1 MSRVGR
7 NASTHL
13 QGLQGPPLLYMYD
26 IYQVE
31 AFLPLKSLQ
40 VKHILYIYILRVGGG
55 YNMVV
60 FSDAYYDY
68 FKLNNIYSLSKI
80 I

>member
-1 MSRVGR
+1 
-7 NASTHL
+7 
-13 QGLQGPPLLYMYD
+13 MYD

-40 VKHILYIYILRVGGG
+40 VKHILYILRVGGG